1 MVQTL
6 LLDRTKVPELQRFH
20 RLVSP
25 ITKPLL
31 GAVRFSSL
39 SRLKEH
45 LGGHHFASGDEA
57 FPSRRT
63 ILSWWMYDTTWTL
76 AKVRRRWMWL
86 CGDVSNCIE
95 LKIKFKTVNS
105 FVVWFKYIHPFPY
118 QKYEALLFSERSY
131 MCLYYEMFHCVK
143 SFLHKYCNKWL
154 TGQQVFIFISFTYG
168 KFHIV
173 GTLI

>member
-76 AKVRRRWMWL
+76 AKVRRRRMWL
-86 CGDVSNCIE
+86 CGDISNWIE
-95 LKIKFKTVNS
+95 VKIKFKTVL
-105 FVVWFKYIHPFPY
+105 WFDSSIYTHFHTKSTRHCCLAKARICTCITKCSTVLKVFYI
-118 QKYEALLFSERSY
+118 
-131 MCLYYEMFHCVK
+131 
-143 SFLHKYCNKWL
+143 N
-154 TGQQVFIFISFTYG
+154 
-168 KFHIV
+168 IV
-173 GTLI
+173 IND